1 MIWLVRPFRT
11 ILGSR
16 ELEFVRNAWYVAG
29 WSSEFSGDL
38 QSLQILDEKLVFW
51 RRPDGDL
58 AALEDRCPHRMLP
71 LSMGKLLEDGNL
83 QCGYHGLT
91 FAADG
96 ACVRIPGQDNLPA
109 SACVRAYP
117 VVERHHIVW
126 VWMGDPEQADEAQI
140 FDMPEFNAP
149 GWAAHQGEALHIE
162 ANYLNVA
169 ENLVDPAHVS
179 FVHPTTLGSSASEDV
194 PVKADVS
201 GEVITAWRW
210 IRNAP
215 PVGFFREFA
224 GLEGMVDRWHYYHLH
239 LPSIAVIDFGSAPSD
254 LGLSE
259 EEREKGVR
267 IYALHFL
274 TPVGPHHT
282 IDRWMHIRNSALDNP
297 QAAEKMD
304 ALFRFAFAE
313 DKEILEAVE
322 KNEAGA
328 SAAPLRIAIDRGPL
342 VYRKR
347 IAERIAAEQ
356 AG

>member
-1 MIWLVRPFRT
+1 M
-11 ILGSR
+11 
-16 ELEFVRNAWYVAG
+16 EFVRNAWYVAG
-29 WSSEFSGDL
+29 WSSEFAGAL
-38 QSLQILDEKLVFW
+38 QQVQILDEKLVFW
-51 RRPDGDL
+51 RQPDGRL

-71 LSMGKLLEDGNL
+71 LSMGKLLDNGTV

-91 FAADG
+91 FAAGG

-117 VVERHHIVW
+117 LVERHDIVW
-126 VWMGDPEQADEAQI
+126 VWMGDPEQADASQI
-140 FDMPEFNAP
+140 FDMPEFEAP
-149 GWAAHQGEALHIE
+149 GWAAHQGDALHIQ

-179 FVHPTTLGSSASEDV
+179 FVHPTTLGSNASEDV

-224 GLEGMVDRWHYYHLH
+224 GLEGLVDRWHYYHLH
-239 LPSIAVIDFGSAPSD
+239 LPSIAVIDFGSAPSS
-254 LGLSE
+254 LALSE

-304 ALFRFAFAE
+304 DLFRIAFAE

-322 KNEAGA
+322 INEAGA
-328 SAAPLRIAIDRGPL
+328 KAAPLRIAIDRGPL